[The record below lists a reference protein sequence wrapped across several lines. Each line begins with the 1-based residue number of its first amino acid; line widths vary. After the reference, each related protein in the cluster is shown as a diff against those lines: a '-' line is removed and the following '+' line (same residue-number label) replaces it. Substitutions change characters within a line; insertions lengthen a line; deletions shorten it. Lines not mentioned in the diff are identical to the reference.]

1 MIRRIAA
8 MYSSV
13 CRRARERERETRVQ
27 KKIKRSTRNLSV
39 YCRVKEFVRR
49 ISCVSPTIESEKPL
63 VIKDLLERLDE
74 PVAQNSRAEA
84 NYPRTR
90 GFLSLSLSL
99 SLFLF
104 LCPVD

>member
-1 MIRRIAA
+1 M
-8 MYSSV
+8 
-13 CRRARERERETRVQ
+13 E
-27 KKIKRSTRNLSV
+27 
-39 YCRVKEFVRR
+39 EFLGC

-99 SLFLF
+99 CLWPL
-104 LCPVD
+104 D